1 MAQYVNFN
9 SNKRNKRK
17 RIITAGVVM
26 AVVIVLAVYIIGIF
40 TGNSDERERVSSAVS
55 ENVRLKEQV
64 SEMSE
69 RIAFLEQENEE
80 LHAQLALAPTPAPT
94 AEVPE
99 ASIQPTASPVQNTS
113 PRGDR

>member
-9 SNKRNKRK
+9 SNNKNKRK
-17 RIITAGVVM
+17 KIITAGVVT
-26 AVVIVLAVYIIGIF
+26 AVIIVAAVYIIGLF
-40 TGNSDERERVSSAVS
+40 TGGSEDRERVSSAVS

-80 LHAQLALAPTPAPT
+80 LHAQLALVPTPAPT
-94 AEVPE
+94 VE
-99 ASIQPTASPVQNTS
+99 APLQSIEPTTTPLRNTS